1 MIANILVLTMLISV
15 SQAVNLVHYTLSVN
29 LSITPEHRESLIVGE
44 MVKVESNVYCMLR
57 CNKHPDCH
65 TVSLESD
72 VNCTLF
78 NNQTALYATEVSS
91 DTVLWSTTTLQMC
104 PVGKYY
110 EETNKVCKLKKKY
123 DETCSGLIINECIA
137 VPKFGCM
144 DGRCQCLGSTK

>member
-1 MIANILVLTMLISV
+1 MITKIIILTLLISI
-15 SQAVNLVHYTLSVN
+15 SQAVKLVHYTMSPN
-29 LSITPEHRESLIVGE
+29 LTISAEHIESLLVGE
-44 MVKVESNVYCMLR
+44 TVKVKSNVYCMLR

-78 NNQTALYATEVSS
+78 NNETALYATENSS
-91 DTVLWSTTTLQMC
+91 DTVLWSTSKLEMC

-110 EETNKVCKLKKKY
+110 EQTNKVCKLKKKY

-137 VPKFGCM
+137 VQKFGCM
-144 DGRCQCLGSTK
+144 DGRCQCLISTQ